1 MVGNPISAGATWQLK
16 TITNWLPLKSASV
29 ARLKKKKRKKN
40 GYRLGVLVCVKS
52 DLVGHYR
59 GEANLD
65 QCLAMLPLLF
75 KLSLKAS
82 ADGTVWETMLKLGH

>member
-1 MVGNPISAGATWQLK
+1 M
-16 TITNWLPLKSASV
+16 
-29 ARLKKKKRKKN
+29 
-40 GYRLGVLVCVKS
+40 LVCVKS

-82 ADGTVWETMLKLGH
+82 ADGTVWETVLKLGH